1 MTVSQKVRLL
11 ANIYATSDKDIEAL
25 GVPSIKYSD
34 IREGVGGVYP
44 SPAALAHSWDTDLMH
59 SVASDSA
66 KMLARSGTNLVRI
79 PGAKIKLSPYKR
91 ETTEDPYLASRIAES
106 YAKGVRDVGLG
117 SVMRSFRINGEDSDW
132 MDKKPSERV
141 IYEYIV
147 KPYADAVKNSKC
159 NALMSDNIIPREGYE
174 QVNADL
180 RASVLNSNLFERP
193 GAVICEHL
201 SDEDTVSFIMKGGI
215 CVKGSAAALE
225 GAVSRYRKMS
235 KGIEVGEFT
244 PYDLEKEQK
253 AGRAVSP
260 EEIDVAAD
268 RLLSFIYSCNET
280 QKGKQLAPNER
291 NALALKAAEE
301 SVVLLKNKDSALP
314 IVKKEMIAMIGGMA
328 FGFERNGKALVER
341 CHDQLSVRGFK
352 RIMRAHGYDMEKE
365 RGEEGFEK
373 AVSIAEKADTVILFL
388 GIGKGRYHDAEFNHR
403 LTLPANQ
410 LALIERLKPLRHK
423 VIAVIESGY
432 SVDVSPLMPFQG
444 IMVAPLGVR
453 GDARSLVNVI
463 TGHSNPS
470 GKLAYSLY
478 SHTDTVLG
486 KQLVYKDEWRMKS
499 GPFIGYRY
507 YDTAGVPIAFPFG
520 FGLSYTSFSYSALTV
535 KGNTVSFNV
544 TNDGKLAG
552 TDVPQ
557 VYMGNRFSNV
567 LRPTKELVGFARVS
581 LNPGET
587 KRVSIDVNVPAVY
600 DAKHGEFVKESGEWT
615 VYVGSSSLKANL
627 TCDTQMGNTT
637 LESDGESLV
646 DYLQSKSNILTDKYT
661 LEADYKPMRKTVK
674 NIVCGILSLVM
685 AVALFI
691 YNAEN
696 SSATFITV
704 LSAILAAGSVFF
716 FVVDR
721 FERKKD
727 YADKRKEIDEVNEKH
742 FEDATQLPE
751 FSTDEMFKEEFDEVK
766 HSISPEAQKIEEEE
780 NYQLYVNKDLDFAV
794 ASAEFEAFATQHG
807 VKLERG
813 VAQKIFASIAAS
825 RLVIFN
831 GVDSFS
837 FRSLI
842 LALCEYFDSYA
853 YIDNVDSTYTDENR
867 ILFMSDAYGNR
878 MKTNVAAA
886 IDVARDIKYNVH
898 IASLD
903 NVKCETLLKAFSPF
917 VKYVKNPLG
926 TAAISTKNERDEKS
940 VFLVPHNLWF
950 MLNLAVGEG
959 VDQIPAS
966 MTEVA
971 SIITG
976 GISVCD
982 PTDDFVA
989 ITKFNYYQVD
999 YICERILSKFGINE
1013 NWWKKIDKMES
1024 FAAEFSP
1031 FRFENKQCLSIER
1044 FASVL
1049 MSCDIDE
1056 IDAVDETIA
1065 AKVIPAVL
1073 STVGKGEREDAPGL
1087 VETFDSVFGE
1097 DGMNESRGVIK
1108 HTFAVMEERERLAI
1122 EAANAP
1128 AEPEVE
1134 EVAEEEAEEERV
1146 IDENEDFEE
1155 EYLESESEVG
1165 ENAPATES
1173 EVVEESVTE
1182 EAVVEES
1189 VTEEA
1194 VAEEAVVEEAETAT
1208 EEPVAEETSEA
1219 EEVAEDTE
1227 PAAEET
1233 ATEDEAQENSEND
1246 A

>member
-1 MTVSQKVRLL
+1 
-11 ANIYATSDKDIEAL
+11 
-25 GVPSIKYSD
+25 
-34 IREGVGGVYP
+34 
-44 SPAALAHSWDTDLMH
+44 
-59 SVASDSA
+59 
-66 KMLARSGTNLVRI
+66 
-79 PGAKIKLSPYKR
+79 
-91 ETTEDPYLASRIAES
+91 
-106 YAKGVRDVGLG
+106 
-117 SVMRSFRINGEDSDW
+117 
-132 MDKKPSERV
+132 
-141 IYEYIV
+141 
-147 KPYADAVKNSKC
+147 
-159 NALMSDNIIPREGYE
+159 
-174 QVNADL
+174 
-180 RASVLNSNLFERP
+180 
-193 GAVICEHL
+193 
-201 SDEDTVSFIMKGGI
+201 
-215 CVKGSAAALE
+215 
-225 GAVSRYRKMS
+225 
-235 KGIEVGEFT
+235 
-244 PYDLEKEQK
+244 
-253 AGRAVSP
+253 
-260 EEIDVAAD
+260 
-268 RLLSFIYSCNET
+268 
-280 QKGKQLAPNER
+280 
-291 NALALKAAEE
+291 
-301 SVVLLKNKDSALP
+301 
-314 IVKKEMIAMIGGMA
+314 
-328 FGFERNGKALVER
+328 
-341 CHDQLSVRGFK
+341 
-352 RIMRAHGYDMEKE
+352 
-365 RGEEGFEK
+365 
-373 AVSIAEKADTVILFL
+373 
-388 GIGKGRYHDAEFNHR
+388 
-403 LTLPANQ
+403 
-410 LALIERLKPLRHK
+410 
-423 VIAVIESGY
+423 
-432 SVDVSPLMPFQG
+432 
-444 IMVAPLGVR
+444 
-453 GDARSLVNVI
+453 
-463 TGHSNPS
+463 
-470 GKLAYSLY
+470 
-478 SHTDTVLG
+478 
-486 KQLVYKDEWRMKS
+486 
-499 GPFIGYRY
+499 
-507 YDTAGVPIAFPFG
+507 
-520 FGLSYTSFSYSALTV
+520 
-535 KGNTVSFNV
+535 
-544 TNDGKLAG
+544 
-552 TDVPQ
+552 
-557 VYMGNRFSNV
+557 
-567 LRPTKELVGFARVS
+567 
-581 LNPGET
+581 
-587 KRVSIDVNVPAVY
+587 
-600 DAKHGEFVKESGEWT
+600 
-615 VYVGSSSLKANL
+615 
-627 TCDTQMGNTT
+627 
-637 LESDGESLV
+637 
-646 DYLQSKSNILTDKYT
+646 
-661 LEADYKPMRKTVK
+661 
-674 NIVCGILSLVM
+674 
-685 AVALFI
+685 
-691 YNAEN
+691 
-696 SSATFITV
+696 
-704 LSAILAAGSVFF
+704 
-716 FVVDR
+716 
-721 FERKKD
+721 
-727 YADKRKEIDEVNEKH
+727 
-742 FEDATQLPE
+742 
-751 FSTDEMFKEEFDEVK
+751 
-766 HSISPEAQKIEEEE
+766 
-780 NYQLYVNKDLDFAV
+780 
-794 ASAEFEAFATQHG
+794 
-807 VKLERG
+807 
-813 VAQKIFASIAAS
+813 
-825 RLVIFN
+825 
-831 GVDSFS
+831 
-837 FRSLI
+837 
-842 LALCEYFDSYA
+842 
-853 YIDNVDSTYTDENR
+853 
-867 ILFMSDAYGNR
+867 MSDAYGNR

-1182 EAVVEES
+1182 EAVVEEALAEEA
-1189 VTEEA
+1189 VAEEAVAEEA